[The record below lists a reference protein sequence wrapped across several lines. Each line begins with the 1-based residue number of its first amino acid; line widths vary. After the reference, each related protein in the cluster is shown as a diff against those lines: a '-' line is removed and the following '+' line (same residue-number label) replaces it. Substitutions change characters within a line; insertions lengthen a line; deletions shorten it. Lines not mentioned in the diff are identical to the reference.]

1 MPTQASTAQL
11 PFLDAYLAGE
21 LSEAFPWRPAQLDA
35 ALAQPRTVDRSGL
48 AAALGASQQ
57 RWGMRPA
64 QREALRRLAHPES
77 TVVVT
82 GQQIGW
88 LLGPSYTLSKAATAL
103 RLAAQLHQEDRPVVA
118 VFWMATQD
126 HDVAEVDHA
135 WLLGRD
141 ERLHASRLALPEG
154 PAVGRAGLA
163 PGWLERVLQ
172 ELRAADSVRG
182 RPGPHL
188 DEVAALLQ
196 EAADG
201 APRWTDAFARIMCS
215 LLGDQG
221 LLLLDPLDAEVAR
234 LWRPLLERE
243 LDDPEVSVDQLRAAG
258 KRLDERGY
266 APQLGRG
273 EGATNL
279 FVERPGGGPRELLR
293 VQGGGFLLGDRAV
306 GKEELLAMLDEDP
319 SSVTPAAGLRPVT
332 QDLVLP
338 SAVFVVG
345 PGELRYLAQLRGV
358 YEHHGVPMPLV
369 WPRASATV
377 LQPPVRRILERHGLD
392 WRQVQR
398 DPETALCELALQR
411 HGHGDAFNA
420 ALSLIDQQGAALF
433 ELAVAI
439 DPTLE
444 RPVRKGRYHFERT
457 VLTLR
462 DKTAHALV
470 RNDALLRRQF
480 GRLQAHLRPNGGLQE
495 RVLSPFSFFLTL
507 GVAPVR
513 DAFLAM
519 PAEGDHALRF

>member
-1 MPTQASTAQL
+1 MK
-11 PFLDAYLAGE
+11 
-21 LSEAFPWRPAQLDA
+21 
-35 ALAQPRTVDRSGL
+35 
-48 AAALGASQQ
+48 
-57 RWGMRPA
+57 PA

-77 TVVVT
+77 KVVVT

-88 LLGPSYTLSKAATAL
+88 LLGPSYTLSKAVTAL
-103 RLAAQLHQEDRPVVA
+103 RLAAQLHRDDRPVVA

-141 ERLHASRLALPEG
+141 ERLHASRLPLPDG
-154 PAVGRAGLA
+154 PAVGRAA
-163 PGWLERVLQ
+163 MDPAWLQQALQ
-172 ELRAADSVRG
+172 ELRALDSVRG
-182 RPGPHL
+182 RTGPHL
-188 DEVAALLQ
+188 DEVCALLQ

-201 APRWTDAFARIMCS
+201 APRWTDAFARLMSS

-221 LLLLDPLDAEVAR
+221 LLLLDPLDAAVAQ

-243 LDDPEVSVDQLRAAG
+243 LSDPEVSVEHLRSAG

-293 VQGGGFLLGDRAV
+293 VQRGQFRVGERVV
-306 GKEELLAMLDEDP
+306 GKDELLAMLDEDP
-319 SSVTPAAGLRPVT
+319 SSLTPAAGLRPVT

-358 YEHHGVPMPLV
+358 YEHHGVPMPLI

-377 LQPPVRRILERHGLD
+377 LQPPVRRILDRYGLD

-398 DPETALCELALQR
+398 DPETTLCELALQR

-433 ELAVAI
+433 ERVVAI

-444 RPVRKGRYHFERT
+444 RTVRKGRYHFERT

-462 DKTAHALV
+462 DKTAQALV

-480 GRLQAHLRPNGGLQE
+480 GRLQTHLRPNGGLQE

-519 PAEGDHALRF
+519 PTEGEHALTF